1 MNTLRKSDKRR
12 LDTFGIVICV
22 EAVACALLLVLIAC
36 APREQYDPA
45 PVPEIMAEETTELPA
60 DAPDAPDEPEAYEV
74 HLYTEADAI
83 ALAQMAWGEAGGVGS
98 LQADGLAIS
107 AECQQAAT
115 MWCALN
121 RYDAGYY
128 DSIVDVIA
136 APHQFHGYDPDS
148 DVDEEMLALA
158 FDVLDRWERE
168 KLQGGDVGRVLPA
181 DYLFFVGDGKH
192 NHFTAEYGSGVYYAW
207 ELPDVYAE

>member
-1 MNTLRKSDKRR
+1 MNTLRNTDKRQR
-12 LDTFGIVICV
+12 IDLFGIVICV
-22 EAVACALLLVLIAC
+22 EIIACVVLLALIAFE
-36 APREQYDPA
+36 PREVEQFDPE
-45 PVPEIMAEETTELPA
+45 PEIIAGETTELPA
-60 DAPDAPDEPEAYEV
+60 DDYIAQEV
-74 HLYTEADAI
+74 HLYTEADAV
-83 ALAQMAWGEAGGVGS
+83 ALAQMAWGEAGGVRG
-98 LQADGLAIS
+98 LQANGRTIS

-128 DSIVDVIA
+128 YSIVDVIA
-136 APHQFHGYDPDS
+136 APRQFHGYDPDS
-148 DVDEEMLALA
+148 DVDADMLALA

-192 NHFTAEYGSGVYYAW
+192 NHFTKEYGSGVYYTW
-207 ELPDVYAE
+207 ELPDVYEEENR